1 MTTLTQDIQV
11 MEKGGFSSQEI
22 SDFKKNKIFEMQSA
36 GFGENDILEE
46 FGHVPV
52 DKSKIRKIWDS
63 AITLGKENKK
73 SILEKLEEA
82 ENKDPSIFTK
92 EAWVGKELNDL
103 GERWKRHYSMGI
115 IDLAQN
121 YHQLPGN
128 DGTGLPEGFNAE
140 PFKDTGI
147 LERLV
152 QNLGTITKDLPV
164 YIAGGVLTNV
174 ATLGR
179 AGQTGTAAGAGFVAG
194 SIRETYLN
202 ALQNDEVNGWSEFWD
217 IYTKEGVKAGLTEA
231 AQLAA
236 AVKGGSFAKGFTT
249 KILAQVAAFE
259 GAGAIIHQEM
269 PSKDQLIDS
278 VLLFGTLGLASKSA
292 SKVTN
297 TIKKT
302 NNNAIDI
309 ATDFIQDKTVVEDL
323 SSTNIKIPR
332 KYEKP
337 KEEIKVEEIVED
349 KFKDKIELDTPAEN
363 KILQKLQFD
372 KNEKPFSSKELKDS
386 FVKNFVDRHHPI
398 LRLVRRVQNTNNTQ
412 KQLNI
417 YERFRTLVGMEHRA
431 GHFIEIGTL
440 DKNLNKNGKSYKEI
454 LKPIGKDKKTYLEF
468 NTYKVSKRI
477 LELEKRGVNHSFDFA
492 AAKEVVNNKKL
503 SKKYESISKE
513 LDAYQLRVLE
523 YARDRGLITKDA
535 FDAITEA
542 NKNYVPFARIIEVK
556 EGTGGYGEVS
566 NPLKGI
572 KDGKGLDVADP
583 MESIYSNTFHLI
595 KLAERN
601 SALIEFV
608 DFVAKHKDA
617 FPDIKQKVGKPRKID
632 IERKEL
638 EKILDTTSKNFISD
652 KAVENF
658 QIFRREFLTPD
669 STSIGVMRNGKFEV
683 WEVGSELAAAMKD
696 FDPRT
701 MGDVTKVF
709 AAPARWLRAGAI
721 ASPDFILQNVLRD
734 TVTASIFSKS
744 GFIPIW
750 SSLDGV
756 ITLTL
761 GKSGLGKKSQEI
773 YQKWVRSGGMQS
785 TLMSLDRN
793 IKDKAAFKILN
804 EGPIRNK
811 IVTPLEMLRVASEIS
826 ENMTR
831 LSEFK
836 RTYKKSKK
844 LGLTEKESIERGG
857 FESRDVTIDYSKM
870 GMKMKAINQLA
881 AFTNARVQG
890 YTKLVD
896 AFKQRPGR
904 AMTAITASIILPS
917 IYLWFANKDDP
928 IYKRQEEWVKNNYW
942 IIIHDGVAHK
952 IAKPFEPGVVFGT
965 GTEQLLDFLNKEH
978 PDELANFVK
987 DFGITQLKAP
997 LSAIPTIAMPFIEAG
1012 FNYSIFKGQ
1021 PLVPHY
1027 MDKKLLSKY
1036 QYTIYTSEVAK
1047 GISRAINTMLQPIVG
1062 DYSQLD
1068 NPVFIDNFL
1077 KSWFASLGRF
1087 TIQMADKGLVEF
1099 GVIDNPIKPTD
1110 SLTVIPGIRAFQVRD
1125 PSGGSEFITDFYKE
1139 FIRINKD
1146 VNTVTILEQRG
1157 ENAEAQKLKEKIG
1170 LKDKN
1175 VLLLLNIN
1183 DAIKEINLTIRNIH
1197 NTKKYTAD
1205 EKRELIDDMY
1215 LLMIKTAK
1223 RGLVLMNFKV
1233 DKIKEK

>member
-36 GFGENDILEE
+36 GFGENDILKE

-63 AITLGKENKK
+63 AITLGKEDKK
-73 SILEKLEEA
+73 SIFEKLENE
-82 ENKDPSIFTK
+82 ENKEPSIFTK

-103 GERWKRHYSMGI
+103 GERWKRHYGMGI

-128 DGTGLPEGFNAE
+128 DGTGLPEGFDAE
-140 PFKDTGI
+140 PFADTGI

-152 QNLGTITKDLPV
+152 QNLATITKDLPI
-164 YIAGGVLTNV
+164 YMAGGVLTNV
-174 ATLGR
+174 VTLGR
-179 AGQTGTAAGAGFVAG
+179 AGNTGTAAGAGFVAG

-217 IYTKEGVKAGLTEA
+217 IYTKEGVKAGLKEA

-236 AVKGGSFAKGFTT
+236 AVKGGSLAKGFTT
-249 KILAQVAAFE
+249 KILASVAGFE
-259 GAGAIIHQEM
+259 GAGAIIHQEL

-278 VLLFGTLGLASKSA
+278 TLLFGVLGLAGKGG
-292 SKVTN
+292 SKVVN

-309 ATDFIQDKTVVEDL
+309 ATDFIQDKTVAEDL

-332 KYEKP
+332 KYQKP
-337 KEEIKVEEIVED
+337 IEEIKVEEIVED

-363 KILQKLQFD
+363 KILQKIKFD
-372 KNEKPFSSKELKDS
+372 KNEKPFSSKELKES
-386 FVKNFVDRHHPI
+386 FVKNFIDRHHPI

-440 DKNLNKNGKSYKEI
+440 DKNLNINGKSYKEI

-468 NTYKVSKRI
+468 TTYKVSKRI
-477 LELEKRGVNHSFDFA
+477 LELEKRGIDHGFDFA

-503 SKKYESISKE
+503 SKKYESVSKE

-523 YARDRGLITKDA
+523 YVRDRG
-535 FDAITEA
+535 AITPEAFEFIVEA
-542 NKNYVPFARIIEVK
+542 NKNYVPFARIMETL
-556 EGTGGYGEVS
+556 EGKKGYGEVS
-566 NPLKGI
+566 NPLKKI
-572 KDGKGLDVADP
+572 KGSEKDVVDP

-601 SALIEFV
+601 AALVEFV
-608 DFVAKHKDA
+608 NFATKHKDA
-617 FPDIKQKVGKPRKID
+617 FPDIKEKVGKPRKID

-669 STSIGVMRNGKFEV
+669 STSIGVIINGKFKV
-683 WEVGSELAAAMKD
+683 WEVGKELAEAMKD

-701 MGDVTKVF
+701 MGDLTKVF
-709 AAPARWLRAGAI
+709 GAPARWLRAGAV

-756 ITLTL
+756 ITLAL

-811 IVTPLEMLRVASEIS
+811 MVTPLEMLRVASEIS

-890 YTKLVD
+890 YAKLFD

-904 AMTAITASIILPS
+904 AITAITASIILPS

-928 IYKRQEEWVKNNYW
+928 IYQRQEEWVKTNYW
-942 IIIHDGVAHK
+942 IIIHNGVAHK
-952 IAKPFEPGVVFGT
+952 IAKPFEPGVIFGT
-965 GTEQLLDFLNKEH
+965 GTEQLLDWLNNEH
-978 PDELANFVK
+978 PDELSDFLK
-987 DFGITQLKAP
+987 DFGINQLKAP

-1012 FNYSIFKGQ
+1012 FNYSIYKGQ

-1047 GISRAINTMLQPIVG
+1047 GISRSINTMLQPIVG

-1099 GVIDNPIKPTD
+1099 GVIDDPIKPTD
-1110 SLTVIPGIRAFQVRD
+1110 NLTIIPGIRAFQVRD

-1146 VNTVTILEQRG
+1146 VSTVSILEQRG
-1157 ENAEAQKLKEKIG
+1157 ENLEAQKLKEKIG
-1170 LKDKN
+1170 LKNKN

-1183 DAIKEINLTIRNIH
+1183 DAIKEMNLTIRNIH
-1197 NTKKYTAD
+1197 NTKEYTAD
-1205 EKRELIDDMY
+1205 QKRELIDDMY

-1233 DKIKEK
+1233 DKTKEK

>member
-36 GFGENDILEE
+36 GFGENDILKE

-63 AITLGKENKK
+63 AITLGKEDKK
-73 SILEKLEEA
+73 SIFEKLENE
-82 ENKDPSIFTK
+82 ENKEPSIFTK

-103 GERWKRHYSMGI
+103 GERWKRHYGMGI

-128 DGTGLPEGFNAE
+128 DGTGLPEGFDAE
-140 PFKDTGI
+140 PFADTGI

-152 QNLGTITKDLPV
+152 QNLATITKDLPI
-164 YIAGGVLTNV
+164 YMAGGVLTNV
-174 ATLGR
+174 VTLGR
-179 AGQTGTAAGAGFVAG
+179 AGNTGTAAGAGFVAG

-217 IYTKEGVKAGLTEA
+217 IYTKEGVKAGLKEA

-236 AVKGGSFAKGFTT
+236 AVKGGSLAKGFTT
-249 KILAQVAAFE
+249 KILASVAGFE
-259 GAGAIIHQEM
+259 GAGAIIHQEL

-278 VLLFGTLGLASKSA
+278 TLLFGVLGLAGKGG
-292 SKVTN
+292 SKVVN

-309 ATDFIQDKTVVEDL
+309 ATDFIQDKTVAEDL

-332 KYEKP
+332 KYQKP
-337 KEEIKVEEIVED
+337 IEEIKVEEIVED

-363 KILQKLQFD
+363 KILQKIKFD
-372 KNEKPFSSKELKDS
+372 KNEKPFSSKELKES
-386 FVKNFVDRHHPI
+386 FVKNFIDRHHPI

-440 DKNLNKNGKSYKEI
+440 DKNLNINGKSYKEV

-468 NTYKVSKRI
+468 STYKVSKRI
-477 LELEKRGVNHSFDFA
+477 LELEKRGIDHGFDFA

-503 SKKYESISKE
+503 SKKYESVSKE

-523 YARDRGLITKDA
+523 YVRDRG
-535 FDAITEA
+535 AITPEAFEFIVEA
-542 NKNYVPFARIIEVK
+542 NKNYVPFARIMETL
-556 EGTGGYGEVS
+556 EGKKGYGEVS
-566 NPLKGI
+566 NPLKKI
-572 KDGKGLDVADP
+572 KGSEKDVVDP

-601 SALIEFV
+601 AALVEFV
-608 DFVAKHKDA
+608 NFATKHKDA
-617 FPDIKQKVGKPRKID
+617 FPDIKEKVGKPRKID

-669 STSIGVMRNGKFEV
+669 STSIGVIINGKFKV
-683 WEVGSELAAAMKD
+683 WEVGKELAEAMKD

-701 MGDVTKVF
+701 MGDLTKVF
-709 AAPARWLRAGAI
+709 GAPARWLRAGAV

-756 ITLTL
+756 ITLAL

-811 IVTPLEMLRVASEIS
+811 MVTPLEMLRVASEIS

-890 YTKLVD
+890 YAKLFD

-904 AMTAITASIILPS
+904 AITAITASIILPS

-928 IYKRQEEWVKNNYW
+928 IYQRQEEWVKTNYW
-942 IIIHDGVAHK
+942 IIIHNGVAHK
-952 IAKPFEPGVVFGT
+952 IAKPFEPGVIFGT
-965 GTEQLLDFLNKEH
+965 GTEQLLDWLNNEH
-978 PDELANFVK
+978 PDELSDFLK
-987 DFGITQLKAP
+987 DFGINQLKAP

-1012 FNYSIFKGQ
+1012 FNYSIYKGQ

-1047 GISRAINTMLQPIVG
+1047 GISRSINTMLQPIVG

-1099 GVIDNPIKPTD
+1099 GVIDDPIKPTD
-1110 SLTVIPGIRAFQVRD
+1110 NLTIIPGIRAFQVRD

-1146 VNTVTILEQRG
+1146 VSTVSILEQRG
-1157 ENAEAQKLKEKIG
+1157 ENLEAQKLKEKIG
-1170 LKDKN
+1170 LKNKN

-1183 DAIKEINLTIRNIH
+1183 DAIKEMNLTIRNIH
-1197 NTKKYTAD
+1197 NTKEYTAD
-1205 EKRELIDDMY
+1205 QKRELIDDMY

-1233 DKIKEK
+1233 DKTKEK

>member
-36 GFGENDILEE
+36 GFGENDILKE

-63 AITLGKENKK
+63 AITLGKEDKK
-73 SILEKLEEA
+73 SIFEKLENE
-82 ENKDPSIFTK
+82 ENKEPSIFTK

-103 GERWKRHYSMGI
+103 GERWKRHYGMGI

-121 YHQLPGN
+121 YHKLPGN
-128 DGTGLPEGFNAE
+128 DGTGLPEGFDAE
-140 PFKDTGI
+140 PFADTGI

-152 QNLGTITKDLPV
+152 QNLATITKDLPI
-164 YIAGGVLTNV
+164 YMAGGVLTNV
-174 ATLGR
+174 VTLGR
-179 AGQTGTAAGAGFVAG
+179 AGNTGTAAGAGFVAG

-217 IYTKEGVKAGLTEA
+217 IYTKEGVKAGLKEA

-236 AVKGGSFAKGFTT
+236 AVKGGSLAKGFTT
-249 KILAQVAAFE
+249 KILASVAGFE
-259 GAGAIIHQEM
+259 GAGAIIHQEL

-278 VLLFGTLGLASKSA
+278 TLLFGVLGLAGKGG
-292 SKVTN
+292 SKVVN

-309 ATDFIQDKTVVEDL
+309 ATDFIQDKTVAEDL

-332 KYEKP
+332 KYQKP
-337 KEEIKVEEIVED
+337 IEEIKVEEIVED

-363 KILQKLQFD
+363 KILQKIKFD
-372 KNEKPFSSKELKDS
+372 KNEKPFSSKELKES
-386 FVKNFVDRHHPI
+386 FVKNFIDRHHPI

-440 DKNLNKNGKSYKEI
+440 DKNLVKNGKSYKEI

-477 LELEKRGVNHSFDFA
+477 LELEKRGIDHGFDFA

-503 SKKYESISKE
+503 SKKYESVSKE

-523 YARDRGLITKDA
+523 YVRDRG
-535 FDAITEA
+535 AITPEAFEFIVEA
-542 NKNYVPFARIIEVK
+542 NKNYVPFARIMETL
-556 EGTGGYGEVS
+556 EGKKGYGEVS
-566 NPLKGI
+566 NPLKKI
-572 KDGKGLDVADP
+572 KGSEKDVVDP

-601 SALIEFV
+601 AALVEFV
-608 DFVAKHKDA
+608 NFATKHKDA
-617 FPDIKQKVGKPRKID
+617 FPDIKEKVGKPRKID

-669 STSIGVMRNGKFEV
+669 STSIGVIINGKFKV
-683 WEVGSELAAAMKD
+683 WEVGKELAEAMKD

-701 MGDVTKVF
+701 MGDLTKIF
-709 AAPARWLRAGAI
+709 GAPARWLRAGAV

-756 ITLTL
+756 ITLAL

-811 IVTPLEMLRVASEIS
+811 MVTPLEMLRVASEIS

-890 YTKLVD
+890 YAKLFD

-904 AMTAITASIILPS
+904 AITAITASIILPS

-928 IYKRQEEWVKNNYW
+928 IYQRQEEWVKTNYW
-942 IIIHDGVAHK
+942 IIIHNGVAHK
-952 IAKPFEPGVVFGT
+952 IAKPFEPGVIFGT
-965 GTEQLLDFLNKEH
+965 GTEQLLDWLNNEH
-978 PDELANFVK
+978 PDELSDFLK
-987 DFGITQLKAP
+987 DFGINQLKAP

-1012 FNYSIFKGQ
+1012 FNYSIYKGQ

-1047 GISRAINTMLQPIVG
+1047 GISRSINTMLQPIVG

-1099 GVIDNPIKPTD
+1099 GVIDDPIKPTD
-1110 SLTVIPGIRAFQVRD
+1110 NLTIIPGIRAFQVRD

-1146 VNTVTILEQRG
+1146 VSTVSILEQRG
-1157 ENAEAQKLKEKIG
+1157 ENLEAQKLKEKIG
-1170 LKDKN
+1170 LKNKN

-1183 DAIKEINLTIRNIH
+1183 DAIKEMNLTIRNIH
-1197 NTKKYTAD
+1197 NTKEYTAD
-1205 EKRELIDDMY
+1205 QKRELIDDMY

-1233 DKIKEK
+1233 DKTKEK

>member
-63 AITLGKENKK
+63 AITLGKEDKK
-73 SILEKLEEA
+73 SIFEKLKEA

-259 GAGAIIHQEM
+259 GAGAIIHREL
-269 PSKDQLIDS
+269 PGKDQVIDTT
-278 VLLFGTLGLASKSA
+278 LLFGILGLATASG
-292 SKVTN
+292 SKVVN

-309 ATDFIQDKTVVEDL
+309 ATDFIQDKTVAEDL
-323 SSTNIKIPR
+323 SSKNIKIPR
-332 KYEKP
+332 KYNKP
-337 KEEIKVEEIVED
+337 IEEVKTKEIVED
-349 KFKDKIELDTPAEN
+349 NFKDGLELDTPSEN
-363 KILQKLQFD
+363 KILQKIRFD
-372 KNEKPFSSKELKDS
+372 KKGKKEFTTKE
-386 FVKNFVDRHHPI
+386 FKEGFIKNFVDRHHPI
-398 LRLVRRVQNTNNTQ
+398 LRLIRKVQNTNNTK

-417 YERFRTLVGMEHRA
+417 YERFRLLVGMEHRA

-440 DKNLNKNGKSYKEI
+440 DKNLNKNGKSFKEI
-454 LKPIGKDKKTYLEF
+454 LKPIGKDKKSYAEF

-477 LELEKRGVNHSFDFA
+477 IELEKRGINHGFDLI
-492 AAKEVVNNKKL
+492 AAKEVVNNKNL
-503 SKKYESISKE
+503 IKKYESVSKE

-523 YARDRGLITKDA
+523 YARDRGLIGQEA
-535 FDAITEA
+535 FNAIVEA
-542 NKNYVPFARIIEVK
+542 NKNYVPFARIMEVV
-556 EGTGGYGEVS
+556 EGKKGYGEVS
-566 NPLKGI
+566 NPLKRI
-572 KDGKGLDVADP
+572 KGSERDILDPV
-583 MESIYSNTFHLI
+583 ESIYSNTFHLI

-601 SALIEFV
+601 AALIEFV
-608 DFVAKHKDA
+608 EFITKHKDS
-617 FPDIKQKVGKPRKID
+617 FPDIYKKVGKPRKID

-638 EKILDTTSKNFISD
+638 EKILDVTSKNFISD

-669 STSIGVMRNGKFEV
+669 STSIGVIFKGKFEV
-683 WEVGSELAAAMKD
+683 WEVGKELAEAMKD

-701 MGDVTKVF
+701 MKSVVKFFG
-709 AAPARWLRAGAI
+709 APARWLRAGAI
-721 ASPDFILQNVLRD
+721 ASPDFMFPNILRD
-734 TVTASIFSKS
+734 TVTASIFSKYA
-744 GFIPIW
+744 FIPIW
-750 SSLDGV
+750 SSLEGI

-761 GKSGLGKKSQEI
+761 GKSGLGKKSQAI
-773 YQKWVRSGGMQS
+773 YQKWIRSGGMQS
-785 TLMSLDRN
+785 TLVSLDRN
-793 IKDKAAFKILN
+793 IYDKAAFKILN

-811 IVTPLEMLRVASEIS
+811 IVTPLEMLRIASEIS

-836 RTYKKSKK
+836 RAYTKSKKSK
-844 LGLTEKESIERGG
+844 LTEKESIERAG

-890 YTKLVD
+890 YTKLID

-917 IYLWFANKDDP
+917 VYLWFVNKDDP
-928 IYKRQEEWVKNNYW
+928 IYKRQEEWVKTNYW
-942 IIIHDGVAHK
+942 IIIHDGVPYK

-965 GTEQLLDFLNKEH
+965 GTEQFLDWLNTEH
-978 PDELANFVK
+978 PDELTDFLK
-987 DFGITQLKAP
+987 DFGITQTKNIF
-997 LSAIPTIAMPFIEAG
+997 SAIPTAVMPVFEAVS
-1012 FNYSIFKGQ
+1012 NYSVFKGQ

-1027 MDKKLLSKY
+1027 MDKMLLSKY

-1047 GISRAINTMLQPIVG
+1047 GISKGINIMLQPFVG
-1062 DYSQLD
+1062 DYSKFD
-1068 NPVFIDNFL
+1068 NPIFIDNFL

-1087 TIQMADKGLVEF
+1087 VIQMTDKGLVEF
-1099 GVIDNPIKPTD
+1099 GIIEDPIKPTD
-1110 SLTVIPGIRAFQVRD
+1110 SLTVIPGIRAFNVRD

-1139 FIRINKD
+1139 YLKISKD
-1146 VNTVTILEQRG
+1146 VGSVVILEKRG
-1157 ENAEAQKLKEKIG
+1157 EYEEAQKVKEKIKM
-1170 LKDKN
+1170 KDKN

-1197 NTKKYTAD
+1197 NTKKYNAD
-1205 EKRELIDDMY
+1205 EKRELIDSMY

>member
-36 GFGENDILEE
+36 GFGENDILKE

-63 AITLGKENKK
+63 AITLGKEDKK
-73 SILEKLEEA
+73 SIFEKLENE
-82 ENKDPSIFTK
+82 ENKEPSIFTK

-103 GERWKRHYSMGI
+103 GERWKRHYGMGI

-128 DGTGLPEGFNAE
+128 DGTGLPEGFDAE
-140 PFKDTGI
+140 PFADTGI

-152 QNLGTITKDLPV
+152 QNLATITKDLPI
-164 YIAGGVLTNV
+164 YMAGGVLTNV
-174 ATLGR
+174 VTLGR
-179 AGQTGTAAGAGFVAG
+179 AGNTGTAAGAGFVAG

-217 IYTKEGVKAGLTEA
+217 IYTKEGVKAGLKEA

-236 AVKGGSFAKGFTT
+236 AVKGGSLAKGFTT
-249 KILAQVAAFE
+249 KILASVAGFE
-259 GAGAIIHQEM
+259 GAGAIIHQEL

-278 VLLFGTLGLASKSA
+278 TLLFGVLGLAGKGG
-292 SKVTN
+292 SKVVN

-309 ATDFIQDKTVVEDL
+309 ATDFIQDKTVAEDL

-332 KYEKP
+332 KYQKP
-337 KEEIKVEEIVED
+337 IEEIKVEEIVED

-363 KILQKLQFD
+363 KILQKIKFD
-372 KNEKPFSSKELKDS
+372 KNEKPFSSKELKES
-386 FVKNFVDRHHPI
+386 FVKNFIDRHHPI

-440 DKNLNKNGKSYKEI
+440 DKNLVKNGKSYKEI

-477 LELEKRGVNHSFDFA
+477 LELEKRGIDHGFDFA

-503 SKKYESISKE
+503 SKKYESVSKE

-523 YARDRGLITKDA
+523 YVRDRG
-535 FDAITEA
+535 AITPEAFEFIVEA
-542 NKNYVPFARIIEVK
+542 NKNYVPFARIMETL
-556 EGTGGYGEVS
+556 EGKKGYGEVS
-566 NPLKGI
+566 NPLKKI
-572 KDGKGLDVADP
+572 KGSEKDVVDP

-601 SALIEFV
+601 AALVEFV
-608 DFVAKHKDA
+608 NFATKHKDA
-617 FPDIKQKVGKPRKID
+617 FPDIKEKVGKPRKID

-669 STSIGVMRNGKFEV
+669 STSIGVIINGKFKV
-683 WEVGSELAAAMKD
+683 WEVGKELAEAMKD

-701 MGDVTKVF
+701 MGDLTKVF
-709 AAPARWLRAGAI
+709 GAPARWLRAGAV
-721 ASPDFILQNVLRD
+721 ASPDFILQNVLKD

-756 ITLTL
+756 ITLAL

-811 IVTPLEMLRVASEIS
+811 MVTPLEMLRVASEIS

-890 YTKLVD
+890 YAKLFD

-904 AMTAITASIILPS
+904 AITAITASIILPS

-928 IYKRQEEWVKNNYW
+928 IYQRQEEWVKTNYW
-942 IIIHDGVAHK
+942 IIIHNGVAHK
-952 IAKPFEPGVVFGT
+952 IAKPFEPGVIFGT
-965 GTEQLLDFLNKEH
+965 GTEQLLDWLNNEH
-978 PDELANFVK
+978 PDELSDFLK
-987 DFGITQLKAP
+987 DFGINQLKAP

-1012 FNYSIFKGQ
+1012 FNYSIYKGQ

-1047 GISRAINTMLQPIVG
+1047 GISRSINTMLQPIVG

-1099 GVIDNPIKPTD
+1099 GVIDDPIKPTD
-1110 SLTVIPGIRAFQVRD
+1110 NLTIIPGIRAFQVRD

-1146 VNTVTILEQRG
+1146 VSTVSILEQRG
-1157 ENAEAQKLKEKIG
+1157 ENLEAQKLKEKIG
-1170 LKDKN
+1170 LKNKN

-1183 DAIKEINLTIRNIH
+1183 DAIKEMNLTIRNIH
-1197 NTKKYTAD
+1197 NTKEYTAD
-1205 EKRELIDDMY
+1205 QKRELIDDMY

-1233 DKIKEK
+1233 DKTKEK

>member
-36 GFGENDILEE
+36 GFGENDILKE

-63 AITLGKENKK
+63 AITLGKEDKK
-73 SILEKLEEA
+73 SIFEKLENE
-82 ENKDPSIFTK
+82 ENKEPSIFTK

-103 GERWKRHYSMGI
+103 GERWKRHYGMGI

-128 DGTGLPEGFNAE
+128 DGTGLPEGFDAE
-140 PFKDTGI
+140 PFADTGI

-152 QNLGTITKDLPV
+152 QNLATITKDLPI
-164 YIAGGVLTNV
+164 YMAGGVLTNV
-174 ATLGR
+174 VTLGR
-179 AGQTGTAAGAGFVAG
+179 AGNTGTAAGAGFVAG

-217 IYTKEGVKAGLTEA
+217 IYTKEGVKAGLKEA

-236 AVKGGSFAKGFTT
+236 AVKGGSLAKGFTT
-249 KILAQVAAFE
+249 KILASVAGFE
-259 GAGAIIHQEM
+259 GAGAIIHQEL

-278 VLLFGTLGLASKSA
+278 TLLFGVLGLAGKGG
-292 SKVTN
+292 SKVVN

-309 ATDFIQDKTVVEDL
+309 ATDFIQDKTVAEDL

-332 KYEKP
+332 KYQKP
-337 KEEIKVEEIVED
+337 IEEIKVEEIVED

-363 KILQKLQFD
+363 KILQKIKFD
-372 KNEKPFSSKELKDS
+372 KNEKPFSSKELKES
-386 FVKNFVDRHHPI
+386 FVKNFIDRHHPI

-440 DKNLNKNGKSYKEI
+440 DKNLVKNGKSYKEI

-477 LELEKRGVNHSFDFA
+477 LELEKRGIDHGFDFA

-503 SKKYESISKE
+503 SKKYESVSKE

-523 YARDRGLITKDA
+523 YVRDRG
-535 FDAITEA
+535 AITPEAFEFIVEA
-542 NKNYVPFARIIEVK
+542 NKNYVPFARIMETL
-556 EGTGGYGEVS
+556 EGKKGYGEVS
-566 NPLKGI
+566 NPLKKI
-572 KDGKGLDVADP
+572 KGSEKDVVDP

-601 SALIEFV
+601 AALVEFV
-608 DFVAKHKDA
+608 NFATKHKDA
-617 FPDIKQKVGKPRKID
+617 FPDIKEKVGKPRKID

-669 STSIGVMRNGKFEV
+669 STSIGVIINGKFKV
-683 WEVGSELAAAMKD
+683 WEVGKELAEAMKD

-701 MGDVTKVF
+701 MGDLTKVF
-709 AAPARWLRAGAI
+709 GAPARWLRAGAV

-756 ITLTL
+756 ITLAL

-811 IVTPLEMLRVASEIS
+811 MVTPLEMLRVASEIS

-890 YTKLVD
+890 YAKLFD

-904 AMTAITASIILPS
+904 AITAITASIILPS

-928 IYKRQEEWVKNNYW
+928 IYQRQEEWVKTNYW
-942 IIIHDGVAHK
+942 IIIHNGVAHK
-952 IAKPFEPGVVFGT
+952 IAKPFEPGVIFGT
-965 GTEQLLDFLNKEH
+965 GTEQLLDWLNNEH
-978 PDELANFVK
+978 PDELSDFLK
-987 DFGITQLKAP
+987 DFGINQLKAP

-1012 FNYSIFKGQ
+1012 FNYSIYKGQ

-1047 GISRAINTMLQPIVG
+1047 GISRSINTMLQPIVG

-1099 GVIDNPIKPTD
+1099 GVIDDPIKPTD
-1110 SLTVIPGIRAFQVRD
+1110 NLTIIPGIRAFQVRD

-1146 VNTVTILEQRG
+1146 VSTVSILEQRG
-1157 ENAEAQKLKEKIG
+1157 ENLEAQKLKEKIG
-1170 LKDKN
+1170 LKNKN

-1183 DAIKEINLTIRNIH
+1183 DAIKEMNLTIRNIH
-1197 NTKKYTAD
+1197 NTKEYTAD
-1205 EKRELIDDMY
+1205 QKRELIDDMY

-1233 DKIKEK
+1233 DKTKEK